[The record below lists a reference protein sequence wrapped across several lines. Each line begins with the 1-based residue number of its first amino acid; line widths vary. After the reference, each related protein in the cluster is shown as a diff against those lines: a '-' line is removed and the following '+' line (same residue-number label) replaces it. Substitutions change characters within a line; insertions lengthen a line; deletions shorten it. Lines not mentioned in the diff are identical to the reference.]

1 MRLKKP
7 KERAAPKLVMEPL
20 VDCVFLLLIF
30 FMVAN
35 ILKPTIP
42 FTIELPDSRSRE
54 EFVRKN
60 FNVYINAAGQIS
72 VDDKRMP
79 DHDPGALESFLLT
92 HVAEI
97 EVLMIHA
104 DKNTEHGDVIDAM
117 ESAKRATID
126 NIAFVLS
133 EEEGGGI

>member
-7 KERAAPKLVMEPL
+7 KEKQPPKLVMEPL

-35 ILKPTIP
+35 ILKPTLP
-42 FTIELPDSRSRE
+42 FTVELPDSRSRE
-54 EFVRKN
+54 EYVRKK
-60 FNVYINAAGQIS
+60 FNVYINANGQMS
-72 VDDKRMP
+72 VDDKAMS
-79 DHDPGALESFLLT
+79 DHNALEEYLLT
-92 HVAEI
+92 RAPEI

-104 DKNTEHGDVIDAM
+104 DKNTMHGDVIDAM
-117 ESAKRATID
+117 ERAKRAMID

-133 EEEGGGI
+133 DEEVD

>member
-7 KERAAPKLVMEPL
+7 REKQPPKLVMEPL

-35 ILKPTIP
+35 ILKPTLP
-42 FTIELPDSRSRE
+42 FTVELPDSKSRE
-54 EFVRKN
+54 EYVRKK
-60 FNVYINAAGQIS
+60 FNVYINANGQMS
-72 VDDKRMP
+72 VDDQAMQ
-79 DHDPGALESFLLT
+79 DYDALEKYLLT
-92 HVAEI
+92 RANEI

-104 DKNTEHGDVIDAM
+104 DKNTKHGDVIDAM
-117 ESAKRATID
+117 ERAKRATLD

-133 EEEGGGI
+133 DEEIE

>member
-7 KERAAPKLVMEPL
+7 KEKQPPKLVMEPL

-35 ILKPTIP
+35 ILKPTLP
-42 FTIELPDSRSRE
+42 FTVELPDSKSRE
-54 EFVRKN
+54 EFVRKK
-60 FNVYINAAGQIS
+60 FNVYINANGQMS
-72 VDDKRMP
+72 VDDKAMTSF
-79 DHDPGALESFLLT
+79 DSLEEYLLT
-92 HVAEI
+92 RASEI

-104 DKNTEHGDVIDAM
+104 DKNTKHGDVIDAM
-117 ESAKRATID
+117 ERAKRATID

-133 EEEGGGI
+133 DEEIN